1 MGVYTGFK
9 GADEQRIFRSS
20 RTFEQETPL
29 GSACVERDQCHF
41 FVFNPCLTWLVGGIP
56 TPLKNMSSSNGMMTF
71 PIYGKIKHIPNHQSD
86 WVDLNFETSHV
97 RFITLFLRKLKPK
110 KPGPQSE
117 PIKMIRRRA
126 THGKPTTKQETGTIY
141 QREALHLSA
150 VLWERVYHWSCCCR
164 GTFWTLNLAQRIETQ
179 YRKTTT
185 TTTTTKTEKSSG
197 TMSLFYLFGLHI
209 YFLARYNGFPLKH
222 CQCVNGETVPSNHG
236 KCWPAGPSKFAHSFP
251 CFCTSFICRTS

>member
-1 MGVYTGFK
+1 MPLFCVQSLFNMAGWWYTYPSEK
-9 GADEQRIFRSS
+9 YE
-20 RTFEQETPL
+20 
-29 GSACVERDQCHF
+29 
-41 FVFNPCLTWLVGGIP
+41 FVKWDDD
-56 TPLKNMSSSNGMMTF
+56 
-71 PIYGKIKHIPNHQSD
+71 IPNIWKNKTYSKPP
-86 WVDLNFETSHV
+86 VRLGRFELRNQPCSIHH
-97 RFITLFLRKLKPK
+97 FFLRKLKPK

-185 TTTTTKTEKSSG
+185 TTTKTEKSSG